1 MNARLA
7 LALLVAMVTA
17 VPASGAANL
26 RGESNARASPMTS
39 AAFLRSLPLRLPPRP
54 ICGIFPRLPAGLGG
68 FLPLSLPYQRP
79 WVN

>member
-7 LALLVAMVTA
+7 LALLVAIVTA

-26 RGESNARASPMTS
+26 VGGEQRSRQSYDLRRVSPAFTAPPP
-39 AAFLRSLPLRLPPRP
+39 AAPDLRDIPPP
-54 ICGIFPRLPAGLGG
+54 SGWPRG